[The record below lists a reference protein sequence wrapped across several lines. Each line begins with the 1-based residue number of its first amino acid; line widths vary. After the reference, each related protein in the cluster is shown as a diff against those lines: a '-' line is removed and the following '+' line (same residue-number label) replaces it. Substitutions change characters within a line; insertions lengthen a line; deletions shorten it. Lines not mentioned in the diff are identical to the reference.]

1 MQDWRDFEQII
12 WGKTDG
18 NDHIR
23 DKYITVAKSNG
34 GFNPTLVNSVKSRV
48 GWIGNVTRHRCE
60 QMFVLRNVSKADE
73 TTYGCTA
80 LVYGDRVRSGPINLA
95 VYGKSHYKEDQITV
109 CFAFNF
115 ALCHLSS
122 VIFFVVKKNLR
133 TTFET
138 LFWCDRK

>member
-1 MQDWRDFEQII
+1 MLGQII
-12 WGKTDG
+12 WGETDG

-23 DKYITVAKSNG
+23 NKYITVIKQSAV
-34 GFNPTLVNSVKSRV
+34 FNPKLDTSIKSRTN
-48 GWIGNVTRHRCE
+48 WIGNVTRHRCE

-80 LVYGDRVRSGPINLA
+80 IVFGVRVRSGPINLA

-115 ALCHLSS
+115 AR
-122 VIFFVVKKNLR
+122 F
-133 TTFET
+133 
-138 LFWCDRK
+138 